1 MKRAF
6 SLIEL
11 LITIGVVGIL
21 IALSVP
27 ALRGVRADSLKTV
40 SLSNVRSI
48 LVLFDLYADR
58 YKGQYPIIWEGT
70 WYQMPCPGMTASP
83 YRWETVYRW
92 PSVINELMDWEH
104 GRAIFLAPRA
114 RRGTVELGGNVTGDD
129 CGDPTSYDYSQSFLA
144 RPELWAPRTDGN
156 FPTLQQQWLAPTF
169 QSDVLHPSRKA
180 ILWDW
185 EMPYLSRPKKMIG
198 LDLAEPTAVQFTDGH
213 GEFRAPSSATPPIRS
228 DFAGARR
235 PIQRL
240 HNTENG
246 VRGIDY

>member
-11 LITIGVVGIL
+11 LVAVGVIGIL

-48 LVLFDLYADR
+48 LVLFDMYADR
-58 YKGQYPIIWEGT
+58 YKGQYPVIWEGKQ
-70 WYQMPCPGMTASP
+70 YPMPCPNMSAGA
-83 YRWETVYRW
+83 YRWETLYRW
-92 PSVINELMDWEH
+92 PAVIHEFMDWEH

-114 RRGTVELGGNVTGDD
+114 RRESESLGNVTATG
-129 CGDPTSYDYSQSFLA
+129 CGDPPSYDYSQTFFA
-144 RPELWAPRTDGN
+144 RPEIWAPRTEGN
-156 FPTLQQQWLAPTF
+156 FPALDPKWLSPTY
-169 QSDVLHPSRKA
+169 QSDVLHPSRKV

-185 EMPYLSRPKKMIG
+185 EMPYLSRPRKMAGI
-198 LDLAEPTAVQFTDGH
+198 DLAEPTAVQFTDGH
-213 GEFRAPSSATPPIRS
+213 GEFRAPAAATPPVRS
-228 DFAGARR
+228 DFAGTRR
-235 PIQRL
+235 PVQRL

-246 VRGIDY
+246 VRGIDF

>member
-1 MKRAF
+1 M
-6 SLIEL
+6 I
-11 LITIGVVGIL
+11 GIL

-48 LVLFDLYADR
+48 LVLFDMYADR

-70 WYQMPCPGMTASP
+70 WYPLDCPGTVVQAN
-83 YRWETVYRW
+83 RWETVYRW
-92 PSVINELMDWEH
+92 HAVIHDLMDWEH

-114 RRGTVELGGNVTGDD
+114 RRESIALGNVTAVS

-144 RPELWAPRTDGN
+144 RPELWAPRTEGN
-156 FPTLQQQWLAPTF
+156 FPALQQSWLAPTF
-169 QSDVLHPSRKA
+169 QSDVLYPSRKA

-185 EMPYLSRPKKMIG
+185 EMPYLSRPRKMIG
-198 LDLAEPTAVQFTDGH
+198 IDLAEPTAMQFTDGH
-213 GEFRAPSSATPPIRS
+213 GEFRAPAAATPPIRS
-228 DFAGARR
+228 DFAGAWR

>member
-11 LITIGVVGIL
+11 LVTIGVIGIL

-27 ALRGVRADSLKTV
+27 AMRNVRADSLKTV

-48 LVLFDLYADR
+48 LVLFDMYADR

-70 WYQMPCPGMTASP
+70 WYPMPCPGMTASP

-92 PSVINELMDWEH
+92 PAVINELMDWEH

-114 RRGTVELGGNVTGDD
+114 RRGTIELGNVTAVN

-144 RPELWAPRTDGN
+144 RPEIWAPRTDGN
-156 FPTLQQQWLAPTF
+156 FPALQQQWLAPTY
-169 QSDVLHPSRKA
+169 QSDVRHPSRKV

-198 LDLAEPTAVQFTDGH
+198 ADIAEQTAMQFTDGH
-213 GEFRAPSSATPPIRS
+213 GEFRAPSTATPPIRS
-228 DFAGARR
+228 DFAGTRYR
-235 PIQRL
+235 IQRL
-240 HNTENG
+240 HNTEDG
-246 VRGIDY
+246 VRGVDF

>member
-1 MKRAF
+1 M
-6 SLIEL
+6 I
-11 LITIGVVGIL
+11 GIL

-48 LVLFDLYADR
+48 LVVFDLYADR
-58 YKGQYPIIWEGT
+58 HKGQYPVAWEKT
-70 WYQMPCPGMTASP
+70 QYPMPCPGMTAGVN
-83 YRWETVYRW
+83 RWETVYRW
-92 PSVINELMDWEH
+92 PAVITELMDWEH
-104 GRAIFLAPRA
+104 GRSIFLAPRA
-114 RRGTVELGGNVTGDD
+114 RRDNIEMGNVTGTN

-144 RPELWAPRTDGN
+144 RPELWAARTEGN
-156 FPTLQQQWLAPTF
+156 FPKLQQQWFAPTF

-198 LDLAEPTAVQFTDGH
+198 ADLAEQTAMQFTDGH
-213 GEFRAPSSATPPIRS
+213 GEFRAPASATPPVRS

-240 HNTENG
+240 HNTEDG
-246 VRGIDY
+246 VRGIDF

>member
-11 LITIGVVGIL
+11 LVTIGGIGIL
-21 IALSVP
+21 IALTVP

-48 LVLFDLYADR
+48 LVLFDMYADR
-58 YKGQYPIIWEGT
+58 YKGQYPIAWDNT
-70 WYQMPCPGMTASP
+70 QYPMPCPGMTAGID
-83 YRWETVYRW
+83 RWETVYRW
-92 PSVINELMDWEH
+92 PSVIHELMDWDH

-114 RRGTVELGGNVTGDD
+114 RRGAVELGNVTGDS

-144 RPELWAPRTDGN
+144 RPELWAPRTEGN
-156 FPTLQQQWLAPTF
+156 FPALQQSWLAPTF

-198 LDLAEPTAVQFTDGH
+198 IDLAEQTAMQFADGH
-213 GEFRAPSSATPPIRS
+213 GEFRAPAAATPPVRS

-240 HNTENG
+240 HNTANG
-246 VRGIDY
+246 VRGIDF